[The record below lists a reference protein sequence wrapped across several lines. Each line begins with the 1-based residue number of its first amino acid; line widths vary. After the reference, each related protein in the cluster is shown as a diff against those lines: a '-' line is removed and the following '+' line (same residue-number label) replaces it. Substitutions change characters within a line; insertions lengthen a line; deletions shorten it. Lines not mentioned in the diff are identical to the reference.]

1 MVNQKTRKQP
11 PKEALKLVKPS
22 FVLVNTRRI
31 LWIVIPAI
39 GLVSKDLLGSM
50 VELLDRVLKTAFL

>member
-1 MVNQKTRKQP
+1 MVDQKTRKHP

-50 VELLDRVLKTAFL
+50 VEVLHRVLEAVVI